1 MNIYPIPKEVTL
13 IATSSDKIKRISPNQ
28 VQEVA
33 KALSGDLRMR
43 ILEILGDQVLS
54 ITQLMQAL
62 GVAQPTVS
70 INVQILEQA
79 GLIETTSGAN
89 REKICS
95 RIYDSLFFELPNVPG
110 EAFNDMEDIS
120 MPIGLYTDCAIN
132 SPCGLVNKDNLIGC
146 PDDPRSFYLPERSD
160 ASLLWFSEAGFVEYR
175 FPNPVPMGIELSAI
189 QFSAEL
195 CSEAMGFQEDWPS
208 DITLFINGIRIGTI
222 TSAGDF
228 GKIKGRLTPAWWLYG
243 TQYGNLYEWRT
254 DQHASFLNGIK
265 VSDATLQDLNLK
277 YNAPIAV
284 RLEVE
289 KTAQNQRGM
298 NLFGS
303 AFGNYEQDLKLSFIR
318 KK

>member
-1 MNIYPIPKEVTL
+1 
-13 IATSSDKIKRISPNQ
+13 
-28 VQEVA
+28 VQDVA

-43 ILEILGDQVLS
+43 ILEILGDQALS

-95 RIYDSLFFELPNVPG
+95 RIYDSLFLELPNIPG
-110 EAFNDMEDIS
+110 EAFNDMEAIS
-120 MPIGLYTDCAIN
+120 MPIGLYTDCMIN
-132 SPCGLVNKDNLIGC
+132 SPCGLVNKDSLIGC

-175 FPNPVPMGIELSAI
+175 FPNPVPMGIALSAI

-208 DITLFINGIRIGTI
+208 DITLFINGIRIGTV

-228 GKIKGRLTPAWWLYG
+228 GENKGRLTPAWWLYG
-243 TQYGNLYEWRT
+243 TQYGNLYEWRIEE
-254 DQHASFLNGIK
+254 DASFLNGCMI
-265 VSDATLQDLNLK
+265 SDATLKSLNLK
-277 YNAPIAV
+277 YSSPITV

-289 KTAQNQRGM
+289 NTAKNQRGM